1 MPETLTEAAAAL
13 GRRGGQARAAR
24 MTPEARQAAAPQ
36 ASLARAVARVLDH
49 WPEVDPR
56 ARRRFAELL
65 QQPEEVDGR

>member
-1 MPETLTEAAAAL
+1 MPGEKTVTDLA
-13 GRRGGQARAAR
+13 RMGGQARAR
-24 MTPEARQAAAPQ
+24 SLTPEQRQGIARR

-65 QQPEEVDGR
+65 QDPKEAGR

>member
-1 MPETLTEAAAAL
+1 MPEMTVTDLA
-13 GRRGGQARAAR
+13 RMGGHARAR
-24 MTPEARQAAAPQ
+24 SLTPEQRQAIARR

-65 QQPEEVDGR
+65 QEPEETAS

>member
-1 MPETLTEAAAAL
+1 MPEMTVTEFARMG
-13 GRRGGQARAAR
+13 GRARSR
-24 MTPEARQAAAPQ
+24 SMTPEQRQALARQ

-65 QQPEEVDGR
+65 QQPEEAGQ